1 MHVGADCC
9 GGVAIGAVA
18 YGACGGV
25 ADEVAQGGV
34 SVAEGCVDKG
44 AAVYAPKITLDVDTA

>member
-18 YGACGGV
+18 DTGAGWV
-25 ADEVAQGGV
+25 APEVAQGGV
-34 SVAEGCVDKG
+34 SVAEPLVNKG
-44 AAVYAPKITLDVDTA
+44 AALYAAPITFCVDTA